1 MLNKIYLL
9 LLILN
14 IHHKVFAQLFSISGK
29 ITDAETG
36 NVIGN
41 ASVFLSNTSYGTV
54 TNSKGEF
61 VLNNIRQGKYDLIVS
76 YVGYETFAKTISN
89 ESVTAQLNIQL
100 KQKARELKDVTVK
113 TYDKNGWQNWGQF
126 FTDNFIGA
134 SLYSKSCTIK
144 NTDVIR
150 FSFSK
155 KKNELTAFATEPLI
169 IENKALGYI
178 IRYQLE
184 DFTYQFTG
192 HYLFYAGYPLFEDMK
207 GGKGKIK
214 RWAKARAD
222 VYDVSMMH
230 FMRSLYRNK
239 LKQDGYQMYH
249 LKRIPNVEKQRW
261 MAKEKNYFD
270 TVSHKVTIMSY
281 ASTLPADS
289 FALYDKYIHQKD
301 PIEIIE
307 PVEITGDSIAYAE
320 DSVTAAIDFKD
331 FLIVRYLK
339 RVMPDEY
346 FATTKSGGKN
356 QPVSSTLNLL
366 NNKPV
371 YITSNGYYYNV
382 EDLLSEGFW
391 GWWEKMGNTLP
402 YDYVPPAAVK

>member
-9 LLILN
+9 LLVLN
-14 IHHKVFAQLFSISGK
+14 IQHPVFAQAFSVSGK
-29 ITDAETG
+29 VTDAETG
-36 NVIGN
+36 NVISN
-41 ASVFLSNTSYGTV
+41 ASVFLSNTSYGTI

-61 VLNNIRQGKYDLIVS
+61 VLNNIPQGKYDLVVS
-76 YVGYETFAKTISN
+76 FVGYETFAKTISN
-89 ESVTAQLNIQL
+89 ENVSASLNIQL
-100 KQKARELKDVTVK
+100 KQKAGELKGVTVK
-113 TYDKNGWQNWGQF
+113 TYDKNGWKNWGQF
-126 FTDNFIGA
+126 FNDNFIGL
-134 SLYSKSCTIK
+134 SLYAKNCSIK
-144 NTDVIR
+144 NTDAIR

-184 DFTYQFTG
+184 DFKYQFTD
-192 HYLFYAGYPLFEDMK
+192 HYLFYAGYPLFEEMK

-214 RWAKARAD
+214 RWLKARAD
-222 VYDVSMMH
+222 AYDVSMMH

-249 LKRIPNVEKQRW
+249 LKRIPNVERQRW
-261 MAKEKNYFD
+261 MAKEKNYYD
-270 TVSHKVTIMSY
+270 TVAKKTVVMNFT
-281 ASTLPADS
+281 STLQADS
-289 FALYDKYIHQKD
+289 LALYDKYINQKD

-307 PVEITGDSIAYAE
+307 PVEITGDGIAYAE
-320 DSVTAAIDFKD
+320 DSVTAAIYFKD
-331 FLIVRYLK
+331 FLVVRYLK
-339 RVMPDEY
+339 RTMPEEY
-346 FATTKSGGKN
+346 LATTMSGSKN
-356 QPVSSTLNLL
+356 QPVSSALNLL

-391 GWWEKMGNTLP
+391 GWWEKMGNSLP
-402 YDYVPPAAVK
+402 YDYLPPASTK